1 MIHRITMFKW
11 RKPFVLSAAVAAA
24 MVATV
29 LAVPSVA
36 SAQEDSLSGKVS
48 SAAPE
53 SCLSWYQWANPY
65 NANAGSKNAV
75 DRMLA
80 EPDVNKFCKDFTD
93 KLGQLPAILIPDAA
107 PPRMRAAVATLAPQ
121 LVDGLLRNQGCFFVE
136 GFELTPEQSAKKLK
150 LGLVFEL
157 GDNADKT
164 VEAIAGL
171 LRLTDAPLEK
181 VAIGGQ
187 NGLKI
192 TMPPNGPFTEVGLVQ
207 HDGYLVA
214 ATSVEMRKK
223 SLAA

>member
-53 SCLSWYQWANPY
+53 SCLFWYQWANPY
-65 NANAGSKNAV
+65 NADAGSKNAV

-93 KLGQLPAILIPDAA
+93 KLGQLPCGLRWQPLLHSWL
-107 PPRMRAAVATLAPQ
+107 MGYYAT
-121 LVDGLLRNQGCFFVE
+121 
-136 GFELTPEQSAKKLK
+136 
-150 LGLVFEL
+150 
-157 GDNADKT
+157 
-164 VEAIAGL
+164 
-171 LRLTDAPLEK
+171 K
-181 VAIGGQ
+181 VAF
-187 NGLKI
+187 LWKA
-192 TMPPNGPFTEVGLVQ
+192 L
-207 HDGYLVA
+207 
-214 ATSVEMRKK
+214 S
-223 SLAA
+223 